1 MRLLRTLPL
10 LLALFASTLAP
21 MAMADGLYQ
30 VEVIFFRQAGEV
42 IPASQLAP
50 EDWAFDSQQ
59 PAANSDRS
67 TALNGEAA
75 KLTDANGYQVL
86 LHRAWAQA
94 LSARPVKIALSSG
107 NQAFGHYPIEGTL
120 TLSQDS
126 GINLAA
132 NLWINQINA
141 EGVVS
146 GSEQLKQ
153 SSRLQVGKL
162 TYIDHG
168 SLGLLVKVTSL

>member
-1 MRLLRTLPL
+1 MRLLRTLTL
-10 LLALFASTLAP
+10 LLACIAP

-50 EDWAFDSQQ
+50 EDWAVGSQAL
-59 PAANSDRS
+59 AAGSERG
-67 TALNGEAA
+67 TALNNEAA
-75 KLTDANGYQVL
+75 KLIPANGYQVL
-86 LHRAWAQA
+86 LHQAWAQTIGA
-94 LSARPVKIALSSG
+94 TPVKTALTSG

-120 TLSQDS
+120 ALSADPT
-126 GINLAA
+126 INLQA
-132 NLWINQINA
+132 NLWINQIDQ
-141 EGVVS
+141 EGLVT

-153 SSRLQVGKL
+153 SIRLQTGKL

-168 SLGLLVKVTSL
+168 SLGLLIRVNPL